1 MSIEYEYG
9 YLHTSSSYYTGGG
22 IKGAEKA
29 NFFSKDSIQQR
40 NKMFNKK
47 NVQDDFDRALAYAR
61 KKEIGFY
68 HLYTDAND
76 YDTFIA
82 EIRALFQM
90 ADHAGDRIRSLSNAS
105 LKKKYDFKAKKPKIK
120 FRVEVSK
127 ELIDKAQLELTKANA
142 PLAYFEKDVY
152 LDFDDDAHLR
162 TIKGVINHIK
172 KIPDDEYFTRHYDP
186 FNRKHIRRTGKYDI
200 ESVARDAIRE
210 WLEDEMGTITEIATR
225 EIVGGL
231 KITAIPPSNNEKD
244 DEVEI
249 HPDLEP
255 FTRFTGNRVKDILEN
270 GTDEEKEAVMDA
282 INKVKSFLKKRLTL
296 GDDEKGIL
304 VDAFND
310 AWNSLPLDFF
320 FEGDNLIKSV
330 LGNVGEFQKQL
341 FIAYTRHACKAY
353 NTKLGKIIGQVAESG
368 RGQSRSDYQIM
379 VSLGAPMGAAGSEE
393 EAVGIQVKNV
403 DRYNRIEVNSD
414 LGLVA
419 PNLGEEITTAIANYS
434 FNRDI
439 AAKTGDMEAFLK
451 KYLEEMIWRGLNFDV
466 GEGLDMDNTNTFYW
480 LGGEMI
486 IPVSEIILHLR
497 KNNELEQRGEKLM
510 EAPETT
516 VDNLKPGEMGDEQFL
531 NTKEFINY
539 WHGNQY
545 TSWTPAAG
553 NSSAFQKFII
563 GIKIHSSL
571 NFASF
576 LKVSGGPQRFSV
588 FNRG

>member
-1 MSIEYEYG
+1 MSIEYENG
-9 YLHTSSSYYTGGG
+9 FLHTSSSYYTGGG
-22 IKGAEKA
+22 VKNAEKA
-29 NFFSKDSIQQR
+29 NFFSKESTQQR
-40 NKMFNKK
+40 SKMFNKK
-47 NVQDDFDRALAYAR
+47 NIQDDFDKALAHAR
-61 KKEIGFY
+61 KREIAFY

-76 YDTFIA
+76 YDTFMK
-82 EIRALFQM
+82 EIRAKFQM

-105 LKKKYDFKAKKPKIK
+105 LKKNYDFKTKKPRIK
-120 FRVEVSK
+120 FRIEVSK
-127 ELIDKAQLELTKANA
+127 ELVDKAQIELTKANT
-142 PLAYFEKDVY
+142 PLAYFEEDAY
-152 LDFDDDAHLR
+152 LDFDNDTHLR

-200 ESVARDAIRE
+200 ESVARDAVRE
-210 WLEDEMGTITEIATR
+210 WLEDEMGPITEIATR

-231 KITAIPPSNNEKD
+231 KVTAIPPSDDEKD
-244 DEVEI
+244 GEVEI

-255 FTRFTGNRVKDILEN
+255 FTRFTGNRVKDILAN
-270 GTDEEKEAVMDA
+270 GTDEEKKAVKDA
-282 INKVKSFLKKRLTL
+282 INEVKKFLKRRLTL

-304 VDAFND
+304 IDAFND
-310 AWNSLPLDFF
+310 AWNSLPQDFF
-320 FEGDNLIKSV
+320 FEGDNLIKAV

-341 FIAYTRHACKAY
+341 FIAYARHACKAY

-379 VSLGAPMGAAGSEE
+379 VELDAPMSTAGSEE
-393 EAVGIQVKNV
+393 EAIGIQVKNV

-434 FNRDI
+434 FNKDI
-439 AAKTGDMEAFLK
+439 AAKTGDMKAFLK
-451 KYLEEMIWRGLNFDV
+451 KYLEEMIWRGLNFNV
-466 GEGLDMDNTNTFYW
+466 GDGLDPDNTNTFYW
-480 LGGEMI
+480 LGGDMI

-497 KNNELEQRGEKLM
+497 QNDELKQRGEKLM

-516 VDNLKPGEMGDEQFL
+516 IDLNPGEMGDEQFL

-545 TSWTPAAG
+545 TSWTPASD
-553 NSSAFQKFII
+553 NHSNFQKFII
-563 GIKIHSSL
+563 GIRIHSAL

-576 LKVSGGPQRFSV
+576 LNVSGGPKRFSV
-588 FNRG
+588 FNYQ